1 MSQKLTL
8 ARYLEGRGSV
18 KSLTRIE
25 AEAFGVPYPLISGWP
40 ARYGDTEITPAMLE
54 DLAQRIASARR
65 STASKA
71 LRGLD
76 GAGRVPDPVA
86 GECSTES
93 SPSRQSIPA
102 AHSMAVSHFP
112 GFALRLA
119 RRRPLHSI
127 NPTRASSLIT
137 SPLSKVLS

>member
-40 ARYGDTEITPAMLE
+40 ARHGDAEITAAMLD
-54 DLAQRIASARR
+54 DLGQRIAGARR

-76 GAGRVPDPVA
+76 GAGTNVPFPARDTSPMRPTHPTDPA
-86 GECSTES
+86 GHAHAE
-93 SPSRQSIPA
+93 A
-102 AHSMAVSHFP
+102 ARFFP
-112 GFALRLA
+112 GFALRPA
-119 RRRPLHSI
+119 KRSW
-127 NPTRASSLIT
+127 TRLKR
-137 SPLSKVLS
+137 SK

>member
-40 ARYGDTEITPAMLE
+40 ARHGDTEITQAMLE
-54 DLAQRIASARR
+54 DLTQRIAVARR

-76 GAGRVPDPVA
+76 GACCPSTALRQDDCAAVRVQRSCAVPARSLEVA
-86 GECSTES
+86 
-93 SPSRQSIPA
+93 PS
-102 AHSMAVSHFP
+102 FP
-112 GFALRLA
+112 GFAVRPA
-119 RRRPLHSI
+119 RRSRGRPAL
-127 NPTRASSLIT
+127 PE
-137 SPLSKVLS
+137 

>member
-40 ARYGDTEITPAMLE
+40 ARYGDTEITQAMLE
-54 DLAQRIASARR
+54 DLTQRIASARR

-76 GAGRVPDPVA
+76 GAGCPTTALRQDDSAVVRVQRSRPAPA
-86 GECSTES
+86 
-93 SPSRQSIPA
+93 PSVEA
-102 AHSMAVSHFP
+102 APSFP
-112 GFALRLA
+112 GFALRPA
-119 RRRPLHSI
+119 RRSRGRP
-127 NPTRASSLIT
+127 AS
-137 SPLSKVLS
+137 PA

>member
-40 ARYGDTEITPAMLE
+40 VRHGDTEITQAMLE
-54 DLAQRIASARR
+54 DLTQRIACARR
-65 STASKA
+65 STATKA

-76 GAGRVPDPVA
+76 GAGRPSTTLCQDDRAAVRVQQPRPAPAPNIEVA
-86 GECSTES
+86 
-93 SPSRQSIPA
+93 PS
-102 AHSMAVSHFP
+102 FP
-112 GFALRLA
+112 GFALRPA
-119 RRRPLHSI
+119 RRSRARP
-127 NPTRASSLIT
+127 AS
-137 SPLSKVLS
+137 PG

>member
-25 AEAFGVPYPLISGWP
+25 AEAFGVPYPLVAGWP
-40 ARYGDTEITPAMLE
+40 SRYGDMEITKAMLD
-54 DLAQRIASARR
+54 DLSLRIGRARK

-76 GAGRVPDPVA
+76 GACGPSPVTSGHESEFWLAEQSDPMPALHVNA
-86 GECSTES
+86 A
-93 SPSRQSIPA
+93 PSLN
-102 AHSMAVSHFP
+102 
-112 GFALRLA
+112 GFAVRLA
-119 RRRPLHSI
+119 RRYRSR
-127 NPTRASSLIT
+127 NSRS
-137 SPLSKVLS
+137 

>member
-40 ARYGDTEITPAMLE
+40 ARHGDTEITQAMLE
-54 DLAQRIASARR
+54 DLSQRIACARR

-76 GAGRVPDPVA
+76 GAGAP
-86 GECSTES
+86 G
-93 SPSRQSIPA
+93 A
-102 AHSMAVSHFP
+102 AHHHGDRDASPAPAPAH
-112 GFALRLA
+112 A
-119 RRRPLHSI
+119 RPSQ
-127 NPTRASSLIT
+127 AA
-137 SPLSKVLS
+137 

>member
-25 AEAFGVPYPLISGWP
+25 AEAFGVPYPLVSGWP
-40 ARYGDTEITPAMLE
+40 ARHGDMEITQPMLD

-76 GAGRVPDPVA
+76 GAGA
-86 GECSTES
+86 SG
-93 SPSRQSIPA
+93 A
-102 AHSMAVSHFP
+102 AHHYGDRGASPAPAPAHHPEPQRAVAAPSFP
-112 GFALRLA
+112 GFVLRPTKRA
-119 RRRPLHSI
+119 RAAGMARI
-127 NPTRASSLIT
+127 GA
-137 SPLSKVLS
+137 

>member
-25 AEAFGVPYPLISGWP
+25 AEAFGVPYPLVSGWP
-40 ARYGDTEITPAMLE
+40 ARHGDTEITQGMLE
-54 DLAQRIASARR
+54 DLAQRIGCARR

-76 GAGRVPDPVA
+76 GTGESRAATQVA
-86 GECSTES
+86 VRKTTSMRRP
-93 SPSRQSIPA
+93 SPKLLPSGV
-102 AHSMAVSHFP
+102 MAPSFP
-112 GFALRLA
+112 GFTVRPAKRSRARLA
-119 RRRPLHSI
+119 LV
-127 NPTRASSLIT
+127 T
-137 SPLSKVLS
+137 

>member
-25 AEAFGVPYPLISGWP
+25 AEAFGVPYPLVSGWP
-40 ARYGDTEITPAMLE
+40 ARHGDTEITQTMLE
-54 DLAQRIASARR
+54 DLSQRIACARR

-76 GAGRVPDPVA
+76 GAAAPGVA
-86 GECSTES
+86 HQQDNRST
-93 SPSRQSIPA
+93 SPAPA
-102 AHSMAVSHFP
+102 PSLEPQRARPWSHHPSAVSLCDP
-112 GFALRLA
+112 RSVRG
-119 RRRPLHSI
+119 
-127 NPTRASSLIT
+127 
-137 SPLSKVLS
+137 

>member
-25 AEAFGVPYPLISGWP
+25 AEAFGVPYPLVSGWP
-40 ARYGDTEITPAMLE
+40 SRHGDMEISQAMLE
-54 DLAQRIASARR
+54 DLAQRIGCARR

-76 GAGRVPDPVA
+76 GAGGPDPADRQGNRDV
-86 GECSTES
+86 
-93 SPSRQSIPA
+93 SPAPA
-102 AHSMAVSHFP
+102 PHPVPAQHIEAAPSFP
-112 GFALRLA
+112 GFVLRPA
-119 RRRPLHSI
+119 KRV
-127 NPTRASSLIT
+127 RAAGVTKIGA
-137 SPLSKVLS
+137 

>member
-25 AEAFGVPYPLISGWP
+25 AEAFGVPYPLVSGWP
-40 ARYGDTEITPAMLE
+40 ARHGDMEITPTMLE
-54 DLAQRIASARR
+54 DLVQRIAVARR

-76 GAGRVPDPVA
+76 GAGCPNASLRQDDCAKDRVQRPCPAPAPSVEVA
-86 GECSTES
+86 
-93 SPSRQSIPA
+93 PS
-102 AHSMAVSHFP
+102 FP

-119 RRRPLHSI
+119 RRSRGRP
-127 NPTRASSLIT
+127 AS
-137 SPLSKVLS
+137 PG

>member
-25 AEAFGVPYPLISGWP
+25 AEAFGVPYPLVSGWP
-40 ARYGDTEITPAMLE
+40 ARHGDMVISRAMLE
-54 DLAQRIASARR
+54 DLAHRIGCARR

-76 GAGRVPDPVA
+76 GVGCPSLPPKLSGHRPPCEQSLQPTEVA
-86 GECSTES
+86 LTGQA
-93 SPSRQSIPA
+93 PS
-102 AHSMAVSHFP
+102 FP
-112 GFALRLA
+112 GFALRAPKRLRFTGTA
-119 RRRPLHSI
+119 R
-127 NPTRASSLIT
+127 
-137 SPLSKVLS
+137 